1 MPLRIDLEN
10 PERESGLALDPL
22 DEPSFLPVG
31 MFPASEGEQDLVWGE
46 RSDVVLDRCH
56 GGVVADRAS
65 HDARAAWD
73 ELSEDRVQAFV
84 GLVACPVGVRHQPLD
99 SSGERWRNDEDLF
112 GRFDHGSN
120 VVGQLV
126 QVGYRCAGEHQQAI
140 DV

>member
-1 MPLRIDLEN
+1 VPLRIDLEN

-31 MFPASEGEQDLVWGE
+31 MFPASEGEQDLVWANARTWSWTAVMGVSSPTAPPTTLAPLGTSCP
-46 RSDVVLDRCH
+46 RIVSRLRRPRGVPGRCPT
-56 GGVVADRAS
+56 S
-65 HDARAAWD
+65 
-73 ELSEDRVQAFV
+73 
-84 GLVACPVGVRHQPLD
+84 PLD

>member
-1 MPLRIDLEN
+1 MPLRIDLET

-31 MFPASEGEQDLVWGE
+31 MFPASEGEQDLVWCE

-73 ELSEDRVQAFV
+73 ELSEDRVQA
-84 GLVACPVGVRHQPLD
+84 
-99 SSGERWRNDEDLF
+99 SSASWRARSVSDITTGFQWGAL
-112 GRFDHGSN
+112 
-120 VVGQLV
+120 
-126 QVGYRCAGEHQQAI
+126 A
-140 DV
+140 

>member
-1 MPLRIDLEN
+1 VPLRIDLEN

-31 MFPASEGEQDLVWGE
+31 MFPASEGEQNLVWGE

-73 ELSEDRVQAFV
+73 VGV
-84 GLVACPVGVRHQPLD
+84 GLGADGVHPLRDRCGAPGVAGVREVEAVPEELD
-99 SSGERWRNDEDLF
+99 RAGLAVETRGELR
-112 GRFDHGSN
+112 
-120 VVGQLV
+120 
-126 QVGYRCAGEHQQAI
+126 
-140 DV
+140 